1 MGILMPEGIA
11 KRLAFNLYTMTL
23 SELPVAN
30 FDFSVQ
36 NCGGQKE
43 RQQFAVDMLYRC
55 WKSSLIEVFDD
66 VVAKNLGIQGADE
79 FVGRLSRASLFED
92 CLSDEGVIWHAAQF
106 EATAS
111 CVALLSRSV
120 SREVDMDDP
129 IKVLKFNRDTCD
141 LFAEHGVPWQDGA
154 LFPIHLGIEE

>member
-1 MGILMPEGIA
+1 MPEGIA
-11 KRLAFNLYTMTL
+11 KRLAFHLYTMTL

-36 NCGGQKE
+36 SRGEAKE

-66 VVAKNLGIQGADE
+66 VIAKNLGIQGADE
-79 FVGRLSRASLFED
+79 FVGRLSKVSLFED
-92 CLSDEGVIWHAAQF
+92 SLSGEGVIWHALQF
-106 EATAS
+106 EATAA

-120 SREVDMDDP
+120 SRQVDMDDP
-129 IKVLKFNRDTCD
+129 IKVLKFNADACG

-154 LFPIHLGIEE
+154 LFPIHLAE